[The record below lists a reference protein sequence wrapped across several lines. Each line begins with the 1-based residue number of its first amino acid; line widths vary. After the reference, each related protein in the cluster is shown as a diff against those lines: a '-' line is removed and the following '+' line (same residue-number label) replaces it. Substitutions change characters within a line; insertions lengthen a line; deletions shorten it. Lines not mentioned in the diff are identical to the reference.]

1 MIDVVVCYSILEK
14 CKSID
19 AFSSDT
25 ELVKMV
31 IRLRQHRMV
40 VSELLMEHYEEYFQK
55 KSPEWLE
62 WYRNFCCRRNI

>member
-25 ELVKMV
+25 EQVKMV

-40 VSELLMEHYEEYFQK
+40 MSEKLMEQYEEYFQK

-62 WYRNFCCRRNI
+62 WYMQ